1 MAKQAKIVD
10 FEHVKSTSSKAR
22 STSERTSTAHVK
34 SNSRSS
40 SNRSSSGSAQ
50 SSYSRSGARSTSS
63 GSSKSSIRAGHE
75 TSQVRGAHSKQN
87 ANRAA
92 QASKRNSKASSAGSI
107 SGASEPDRLA
117 SQSSRSMRNRHA
129 DQGGNAP
136 RESTRNRHAGQDG
149 NAPRESTR
157 NRDEQANSGFRNIG
171 DAAAR
176 KQREARKKRADR
188 EFDKH
193 FKEDTSSQSS
203 EEGPRAALYKGQM
216 GRTQKRSSG
225 MQRNAS
231 AQSARSQKVRG
242 DEGRYQSRRTTVR
255 IVGIVAACL
264 VLSLAFL
271 YPTAKDYYTAVRD
284 QARAQ
289 AEYDIVEQ
297 QTSLLQSNVDH
308 LSTNEGIEDRAR
320 EQYGWVN
327 EGENAV
333 VVTGLGNTS
342 NDSQVTSVTAHNNVT
357 APETWYSGI
366 LDVVFDYP
374 Y

>member
-1 MAKQAKIVD
+1 MAKQARIVD

-75 TSQVRGAHSKQN
+75 TSQARGAHSKQN

-92 QASKRNSKASSAGSI
+92 QASKRNSKASSAASI

-129 DQGGNAP
+129 DQG
-136 RESTRNRHAGQDG
+136 G

-225 MQRNAS
+225 MQRDAS
-231 AQSARSQKVRG
+231 AQSARAQKVRG

-297 QTSLLQSNVDH
+297 QTSVLQSNVDH

-333 VVTGLGNTS
+333 VVTGLDNTS
-342 NDSQVTSVTAHNNVT
+342 NDSQVTSVTSHNNVA